1 MAIIP
6 TDCIPALAW
15 EGRLRF
21 FLYLL
26 TAGGYVKG
34 RNERELKK
42 MRFIKLT
49 GGNFLSSWG

>member
-1 MAIIP
+1 MYNYKYFFSFCFMAIIP

-42 MRFIKLT
+42 
-49 GGNFLSSWG
+49 